1 MDIKGLSGMYG
12 NGAAITG
19 GASASEAAK
28 LQGEMGKF
36 QALLDSMKGEA
47 GAAKFSNEPNVQG
60 NVASSQIAQ
69 AGRLN
74 GDYTSGF
81 AGSFTSQADKAAAP
95 TGAAANSSKIV
106 ADKTIDRTS
115 DLYEKALELESYFV
129 KMMLSSMRSTLS
141 GTSIN
146 GEEKSYAQTMYE
158 DMLYDELA
166 ISMTK
171 NAGFG
176 LADQIYLELS

>member
-1 MDIKGLSGMYG
+1 MYG
-12 NGAAITG
+12 NSAAITG
-19 GASASEAAK
+19 GASASEAAQ
-28 LQGEMGKF
+28 LQGEIGKF
-36 QALLDSMKGEA
+36 QALLDSMKVSSEQ
-47 GAAKFSNEPNVQG
+47 PNMQG

-69 AGRLN
+69 SGRLN
-74 GDYTSGF
+74 GEYTSGF
-81 AGSFTSQADKAAAP
+81 DGSFTSEADKAALP
-95 TGAAANSSKIV
+95 TGAAANSSKV
-106 ADKTIDRTS
+106 VPNKTIDRTS
-115 DLYEKALELESYFV
+115 DLYEKSLELESYFV

-146 GEEKSYAQTMYE
+146 GEEKSYAQNMYE

-166 ISMTK
+166 VSMTK

>member
-1 MDIKGLSGMYG
+1 
-12 NGAAITG
+12 
-19 GASASEAAK
+19 
-28 LQGEMGKF
+28 
-36 QALLDSMKGEA
+36 
-47 GAAKFSNEPNVQG
+47 
-60 NVASSQIAQ
+60 
-69 AGRLN
+69 
-74 GDYTSGF
+74 
-81 AGSFTSQADKAAAP
+81 
-95 TGAAANSSKIV
+95 
-106 ADKTIDRTS
+106 
-115 DLYEKALELESYFV
+115 V

-146 GEEKSYAQTMYE
+146 GEEKSYAQNMYE

>member
-1 MDIKGLSGMYG
+1 MSGINGIGFYG
-12 NGAAITG
+12 NSAALTNG
-19 GASASEAAK
+19 FSAVEAAK
-28 LQGEMGKF
+28 FQNETAKF
-36 QALLDSMKGEA
+36 QSLLDSVSAKQEA
-47 GAAKFSNEPNVQG
+47 SL
-60 NVASSQIAQ
+60 ASSQIAQ
-69 AGRLN
+69 SGRLN

-81 AGSFTSQADKAAAP
+81 DGTYTSQADKTSRP
-95 TGAAANSSKIV
+95 VGAAANS
-106 ADKTIDRTS
+106 ATTNKTIDRTS

-141 GTSIN
+141 GTSFN

-166 ISMTK
+166 VSMTK

-176 LADQIYLELS
+176 LADQIYLELV

>member
-1 MDIKGLSGMYG
+1 MDIQGINGFLG
-12 NGAAITG
+12 NSAAITG

-28 LQGEMGKF
+28 LQSELGKF
-36 QALLDSMKGEA
+36 QSLLDSMRGEA
-47 GAAKFSNEPNVQG
+47 PQPNMQG
-60 NVASSQIAQ
+60 TVASSQIAQ
-69 AGRLN
+69 SGRLN

-81 AGSFTSQADKAAAP
+81 DGSFTAESDKAALP

-106 ADKTIDRTS
+106 PNKTIDRTS
-115 DLYEKALELESYFV
+115 DLYEKSLELESYFV

-146 GEEKSYAQTMYE
+146 GEEKSYAQNMYE

>member
-1 MDIKGLSGMYG
+1 MDIQKLGGMYG
-12 NGAAITG
+12 NSAAITG
-19 GASASEAAK
+19 GASASEAAQ
-28 LQGEMGKF
+28 LQGEIGKF
-36 QALLDSMKGEA
+36 QSLLDSMKA
-47 GAAKFSNEPNVQG
+47 SSSQPNMQG

-69 AGRLN
+69 SGRLN
-74 GDYTSGF
+74 GEYTSGF
-81 AGSFTSQADKAAAP
+81 DGSFTSEADKAALP
-95 TGAAANSSKIV
+95 TGAVANSSKIV
-106 ADKTIDRTS
+106 PNKTIDRTS
-115 DLYEKALELESYFV
+115 DLYEKSLELESYFV

-146 GEEKSYAQTMYE
+146 GEEKSYAQNMYE

-166 ISMTK
+166 VSMTK

>member
-1 MDIKGLSGMYG
+1 MDIQKLGGMYG
-12 NGAAITG
+12 NSAAITG
-19 GASASEAAK
+19 GASASEAAQ
-28 LQGEMGKF
+28 LQGEIGKF
-36 QALLDSMKGEA
+36 QSLLDSMKA
-47 GAAKFSNEPNVQG
+47 SSSQPNMQG

-69 AGRLN
+69 SGRLN
-74 GDYTSGF
+74 GEYTSGF
-81 AGSFTSQADKAAAP
+81 DGSFTSEADKAALP

-106 ADKTIDRTS
+106 PNKTIDRTS
-115 DLYEKALELESYFV
+115 DLYEKSLELESYFV

-146 GEEKSYAQTMYE
+146 GEEKSYAQNMYE

-166 ISMTK
+166 VSMTK

>member
-1 MDIKGLSGMYG
+1 MDIQKLGGMYG
-12 NGAAITG
+12 SSAAITG
-19 GASASEAAK
+19 GASASEAAQ
-28 LQGEMGKF
+28 LQGEIGKF
-36 QALLDSMKGEA
+36 QSLLDSMKA
-47 GAAKFSNEPNVQG
+47 SSSQPNVQG

-69 AGRLN
+69 SGRLN
-74 GDYTSGF
+74 GEYTSGF
-81 AGSFTSQADKAAAP
+81 DGSFSSEADKVALP

-106 ADKTIDRTS
+106 PNKTIDRTS
-115 DLYEKALELESYFV
+115 DLYEKSLELESYFV

-146 GEEKSYAQTMYE
+146 GEEKSYAQNMYE

-166 ISMTK
+166 VSMTK

>member
-1 MDIKGLSGMYG
+1 MDIQKLGGMHG
-12 NGAAITG
+12 NSAAITG
-19 GASASEAAK
+19 GASASEAAQ
-28 LQGEMGKF
+28 LQGEIGKF
-36 QALLDSMKGEA
+36 QALLDSMKASSGQ
-47 GAAKFSNEPNVQG
+47 PNMQG

-69 AGRLN
+69 SGRLN
-74 GDYTSGF
+74 GEYTSGF
-81 AGSFTSQADKAAAP
+81 DGSFTAEADKAARP
-95 TGAAANSSKIV
+95 TGAAANSARIV
-106 ADKTIDRTS
+106 PDKTIDRTS
-115 DLYEKALELESYFV
+115 DLYEKSLELESYFV

-146 GEEKSYAQTMYE
+146 GEEKSYAQNMYE

-166 ISMTK
+166 VSMTK

>member
-1 MDIKGLSGMYG
+1 MDIQKLGGMYG
-12 NGAAITG
+12 NSAAITG
-19 GASASEAAK
+19 GASASEAAQ
-28 LQGEMGKF
+28 LQGEIGKF
-36 QALLDSMKGEA
+36 QSLLDSMKASSEQ
-47 GAAKFSNEPNVQG
+47 PNMQG

-69 AGRLN
+69 SGRLN
-74 GDYTSGF
+74 GEYTSGF
-81 AGSFTSQADKAAAP
+81 DGSFTSEADKTALP

-106 ADKTIDRTS
+106 PNKTIDRTS
-115 DLYEKALELESYFV
+115 DLYEKSLELESYFV

-146 GEEKSYAQTMYE
+146 GEEKSYAQNMYE

-166 ISMTK
+166 VSMTK

>member
-1 MDIKGLSGMYG
+1 MDIQKLGGMYG
-12 NGAAITG
+12 NSAAITG
-19 GASASEAAK
+19 GTAASEAAQ
-28 LQGEMGKF
+28 LQGETGKF
-36 QALLDSMKGEA
+36 QALLDSMKA
-47 GAAKFSNEPNVQG
+47 SSAQPNMQG

-69 AGRLN
+69 SGRLN
-74 GDYTSGF
+74 GEYTSGF
-81 AGSFTSQADKAAAP
+81 DGSFTSEADKAALP
-95 TGAAANSSKIV
+95 TGAAANSSKLV
-106 ADKTIDRTS
+106 PNKTIDRTS
-115 DLYEKALELESYFV
+115 DLYEKSLELESYFV

-146 GEEKSYAQTMYE
+146 GEEKSYAQNMYE

-166 ISMTK
+166 VSMTK

>member
-1 MDIKGLSGMYG
+1 
-12 NGAAITG
+12 
-19 GASASEAAK
+19 
-28 LQGEMGKF
+28 MGKF

-47 GAAKFSNEPNVQG
+47 NVAKSSNEPNMQG

-69 AGRLN
+69 SGRLN

-81 AGSFTSQADKAAAP
+81 DGAFTSDSDKAALP
-95 TGAAANSSKIV
+95 TGAAANSAKFV
-106 ADKTIDRTS
+106 PNKTIDRTS

-129 KMMLSSMRSTLS
+129 KMMLTSMRSTLS

-146 GEEKSYAQTMYE
+146 GEEKSYAQNMYE

>member
-19 GASASEAAK
+19 GASASEAAR
-28 LQGEMGKF
+28 LQGEIGRF
-36 QALLDSMKGEA
+36 QDLLDSMRAQADSASG
-47 GAAKFSNEPNVQG
+47 GSLS
-60 NVASSQIAQ
+60 SSQIAQ
-69 AGRLN
+69 SGRLN
-74 GDYTSGF
+74 GEYTSGF
-81 AGSFTSQADKAAAP
+81 AGSFTSQADKAALP
-95 TGAAANSSKIV
+95 TGAAANSSRIV
-106 ADKTIDRTS
+106 PDKTIDRTS
-115 DLYEKALELESYFV
+115 ALYEKSLELESYFV

-141 GTSIN
+141 GTTIN

-166 ISMTK
+166 VSMTK

>member
-1 MDIKGLSGMYG
+1 MDIQKLGGMYG
-12 NGAAITG
+12 NSAAITG
-19 GASASEAAK
+19 GASASEAAQ
-28 LQGEMGKF
+28 LQGEIGKF
-36 QALLDSMKGEA
+36 QALLDSMKVSSEQ
-47 GAAKFSNEPNVQG
+47 PNMQG

-69 AGRLN
+69 SGRLN
-74 GDYTSGF
+74 GEYTSGF
-81 AGSFTSQADKAAAP
+81 DGSFTSEADKAALP
-95 TGAAANSSKIV
+95 TGAAANSSKV
-106 ADKTIDRTS
+106 VPNKTIDRTS
-115 DLYEKALELESYFV
+115 DLYEKSLELESYFV

-146 GEEKSYAQTMYE
+146 GEEKSYAQNMYE

-166 ISMTK
+166 VSMTK

>member
-1 MDIKGLSGMYG
+1 MDVRGLGGMYG
-12 NGAAITG
+12 NSAAITG
-19 GASASEAAK
+19 GASASEAAR
-28 LQGEMGKF
+28 LQGEIGKF
-36 QALLDSMKGEA
+36 QDLLDSMKTQSEA
-47 GAAKFSNEPNVQG
+47 AASG
-60 NVASSQIAQ
+60 SLSSAQLAQ

-81 AGSFTSQADKAAAP
+81 GGSFTAESDKAALP
-95 TGAAANSSKIV
+95 TGAAANSARV
-106 ADKTIDRTS
+106 VPDKTIDRTS
-115 DLYEKALELESYFV
+115 ELYEKSLELESYFV

-146 GEEKSYAQTMYE
+146 GEEKSYAQNMYE

-166 ISMTK
+166 VSMTK

>member
-1 MDIKGLSGMYG
+1 MDIQGINGFWG

-28 LQGEMGKF
+28 LQGELGKF
-36 QALLDSMKGEA
+36 QSLLDSMRGETSQPA
-47 GAAKFSNEPNVQG
+47 MQG
-60 NVASSQIAQ
+60 TVASSQIAQ
-69 AGRLN
+69 SGRLN

-81 AGSFTSQADKAAAP
+81 DGSFTAESDKAALP
-95 TGAAANSSKIV
+95 TGAAANSAGIV
-106 ADKTIDRTS
+106 PEKTIDRTS
-115 DLYEKALELESYFV
+115 DLYEKSLELESYFV

-146 GEEKSYAQTMYE
+146 GEEKSYAQNMYE

>member
-1 MDIKGLSGMYG
+1 MDIQGINGLLG
-12 NGAAITG
+12 NSAAITG
-19 GASASEAAK
+19 GVSVSEAAK
-28 LQGEMGKF
+28 LQGELGKF
-36 QALLDSMKGEA
+36 QSLLDSMRGEA
-47 GAAKFSNEPNVQG
+47 AQPNMQG
-60 NVASSQIAQ
+60 NVASSQIAHS
-69 AGRLN
+69 GRLN

-81 AGSFTSQADKAAAP
+81 AGSFTAESDKAVRP
-95 TGAAANSSKIV
+95 TGAAANSAGIV
-106 ADKTIDRTS
+106 PGKTIDRTS
-115 DLYEKALELESYFV
+115 DLYEKSLELESYFV

-146 GEEKSYAQTMYE
+146 GQEKSYAQNMYE

>member
-1 MDIKGLSGMYG
+1 MDVRGLGGMYG
-12 NGAAITG
+12 NSAAITG
-19 GASASEAAK
+19 GASASEAAR
-28 LQGEMGKF
+28 LQGEISKF
-36 QALLDSMKGEA
+36 QDLLNSMKTQSEA
-47 GAAKFSNEPNVQG
+47 ATSGSL
-60 NVASSQIAQ
+60 SSAQLAQ

-81 AGSFTSQADKAAAP
+81 DGSFTAESDKAALP
-95 TGAAANSSKIV
+95 TGAAANSARV
-106 ADKTIDRTS
+106 VPDKTIDRTS
-115 DLYEKALELESYFV
+115 ELYEKSLELESYFV

-146 GEEKSYAQTMYE
+146 GEEKSYAQNMYE

-166 ISMTK
+166 VSMTK

>member
-1 MDIKGLSGMYG
+1 MDIQKLGGMYG
-12 NGAAITG
+12 NSAAITG
-19 GASASEAAK
+19 GASASEAAQP
-28 LQGEMGKF
+28 QGEIGKF
-36 QALLDSMKGEA
+36 QALLDSMRGET
-47 GAAKFSNEPNVQG
+47 SQPNMQG

-69 AGRLN
+69 SGRLN

-81 AGSFTSQADKAAAP
+81 DGSFTAESDKVALP
-95 TGAAANSSKIV
+95 TGAAANSAGIV
-106 ADKTIDRTS
+106 PNKTIDRTS
-115 DLYEKALELESYFV
+115 DLYEKSLELESYFV

-146 GEEKSYAQTMYE
+146 GEEKSYAQNMYE

>member
-1 MDIKGLSGMYG
+1 MDIQKLGGMYG
-12 NGAAITG
+12 NSAVITG
-19 GASASEAAK
+19 GASASEAAQ
-28 LQGEMGKF
+28 LQGEIGKF
-36 QALLDSMKGEA
+36 QSLLDSMKA
-47 GAAKFSNEPNVQG
+47 SSSQPNMQG

-69 AGRLN
+69 SGRLN
-74 GDYTSGF
+74 GEYTSGF
-81 AGSFTSQADKAAAP
+81 DGSFTSEADKAALP

-106 ADKTIDRTS
+106 PNKTIDRTS
-115 DLYEKALELESYFV
+115 DLYEKSLELESYFV

-146 GEEKSYAQTMYE
+146 GEEKSYAQNMYE

-166 ISMTK
+166 VSMTK

>member
-1 MDIKGLSGMYG
+1 MDIQKLGGMYG
-12 NGAAITG
+12 NSAAITG
-19 GASASEAAK
+19 GASASEAAQ
-28 LQGEMGKF
+28 LQGEIGKF
-36 QALLDSMKGEA
+36 QALLDSMR
-47 GAAKFSNEPNVQG
+47 GAAQPNIQG

-69 AGRLN
+69 SGRLN

-81 AGSFTSQADKAAAP
+81 DGSFTAESDKAALP
-95 TGAAANSSKIV
+95 TGAAANSAGI
-106 ADKTIDRTS
+106 APNKTIDRTS
-115 DLYEKALELESYFV
+115 DLYEKSLELESYFV

-146 GEEKSYAQTMYE
+146 GEEKSYAQNMYE

>member
-1 MDIKGLSGMYG
+1 MDVRGLGGIYG
-12 NGAAITG
+12 NSAAITG
-19 GASASEAAK
+19 GASASEAAR
-28 LQGEMGKF
+28 LQGEISKF
-36 QALLDSMKGEA
+36 QDLLDSMKAQSEA
-47 GAAKFSNEPNVQG
+47 
-60 NVASSQIAQ
+60 ASGGSLSSAQLAQ

-81 AGSFTSQADKAAAP
+81 DGSFTAESDKAALP
-95 TGAAANSSKIV
+95 TGAAANSARIV
-106 ADKTIDRTS
+106 PDKTIDRTS
-115 DLYEKALELESYFV
+115 DLYEKSLELESYFV

-146 GEEKSYAQTMYE
+146 GEEKSYAQNMYE

-166 ISMTK
+166 VSMTK

>member
-1 MDIKGLSGMYG
+1 MDIQKLGGMYG
-12 NGAAITG
+12 NSAAITG
-19 GASASEAAK
+19 GASASEAAQ
-28 LQGEMGKF
+28 LQGEIGKF
-36 QALLDSMKGEA
+36 QSLLDSMKA
-47 GAAKFSNEPNVQG
+47 SSSQPHMQG

-69 AGRLN
+69 SGRLN
-74 GDYTSGF
+74 GEYTSGF
-81 AGSFTSQADKAAAP
+81 DGSFTSEADKAALP

-106 ADKTIDRTS
+106 PNKTIDRTS
-115 DLYEKALELESYFV
+115 DLYEKSLELESYFV

-146 GEEKSYAQTMYE
+146 GEEKSYAQNMYE

-166 ISMTK
+166 VSMTK